1 MVPTS
6 EKPSWGMGIIYDHV
20 MMLNQYGFNATVIK
34 KENCRVPSWL
44 NFTVP
49 VNDYK
54 FLIKHLQPHDFLVVP
69 EAMIDMQGLKKLK
82 CRKILFIQATAF
94 MFESMPPGENHQ
106 SLGFEHVLTIMPHMN
121 DIVIKHVQLPFTEV
135 PPYLADYFFKKNA
148 NRRKRQ
154 VILYPKFHQID
165 YSIVKYLINRHIQ
178 RRNASW
184 FKDFI
189 SPVNWSIKELRGYT
203 HEEVAQIMQ
212 ESEFFVS
219 INTFEALN
227 TSVVEAMA
235 SGCIVFCYE
244 GFGPKDYLINGK
256 NACVFSNN
264 QAYLLAEAVCEQID
278 SYEEQAD
285 FRQYIRENAHE
296 TAEIYSRREAEIK
309 LVSFFNSLT
318 DAKK

>member
-1 MVPTS
+1 
-6 EKPSWGMGIIYDHV
+6 
-20 MMLNQYGFNATVIK
+20 MMLNQNGFNATIIK
-34 KENCRVPSWL
+34 KENCIVPSWL

-49 VNDYK
+49 VNDYN

-69 EAMIDMQGLKKLK
+69 EAMLDMQGLKKLK

-94 MFESMPPGENHQ
+94 MFESMPPGEDHQ
-106 SLGFEHVLTIMPHMN
+106 SLGFEHVMTIMPHMTH
-121 DIVIKHVQLPFTEV
+121 IVNKHVQLPFTEV
-135 PPYLADYFFKKNA
+135 PPYLADYFFTKKA
-148 NRRKRQ
+148 LRRKRQ
-154 VILYPKFHQID
+154 VIIYPKFHQID
-165 YSIVKYLINRHIQ
+165 YSIVKYLINRYIQ
-178 RRNASW
+178 KRNASW
-184 FKDFI
+184 VKDFI
-189 SPVNWSIKELRGYT
+189 YGGNWSIKELSGYT

-219 INTFEALN
+219 LNTFEALN

-244 GFGPKDYLINGK
+244 GFGPQDYLINCR

-264 QAYLLAEAVCEQID
+264 QAYLLAEAVCKQID
-278 SYEEQAD
+278 SYEEQAN
-285 FRQYIRENAHE
+285 FRQYMRENAYK